1 MISFMIF
8 EWPKLTH
15 NKKMDKSLH
24 KHCNIIA
31 LLERIPLIS
40 YTGKEPFISENYYYL
55 WNINN
60 TSKFCSYILNYEFL
74 TEQTYNKKVMLYD
87 ENVSIPINKVNSIN

>member
-1 MISFMIF
+1 MS
-8 EWPKLTH
+8 KVDTQQ
-15 NKKMDKSLH
+15 KMDKSLH

-31 LLERIPLIS
+31 LLERIPLIE
-40 YTGKEPFISENYYYL
+40 YTGKELFISENYYYP

-74 TEQTYNKKVMLYD
+74 TEQAYNKKVMLYD
-87 ENVSIPINKVNSIN
+87 GNVSIPINKVDFSH

>member
-1 MISFMIF
+1 MG
-8 EWPKLTH
+8 PKLRTFGIH
-15 NKKMDKSLH
+15 SN
-24 KHCNIIA
+24 
-31 LLERIPLIS
+31 LERIPLIS
-40 YTGKEPFISENYYYL
+40 YTGKELFISENYYYP